1 MSETTSATLRV
12 VVDGDRHALPAGLS
26 VLDALRFIG
35 IDVPTLCH
43 DDRLV
48 PSGAC
53 RLCLVRISGLS
64 TTDAGLHDKADRR
77 YGDLDSYA

>member
-12 VVDGDRHALPAGLS
+12 VIDGDRHALPAGLS

-35 IDVPTLCH
+35 DRRADAVPRRPAGAIGCMPV
-43 DDRLV
+43 V
-48 PSGAC
+48 P
-53 RLCLVRISGLS
+53 RPDFGLS
-64 TTDAGLHDKADRR
+64 RTDAGLHDKADRR